1 MKRIFLTTRDN
12 TTSIF
17 GILCWNPGLFAL
29 GGAYSSCRELITLG
43 CFAQN
48 YGGSEVFALSY
59 FYSNED
65 WR

>member
-1 MKRIFLTTRDN
+1 MKRIFLTTTNN

-17 GILCWNPGLFAL
+17 DILCWNPGLFAL
-29 GGAYSSCRELITLG
+29 GGAESCWREFITLG
-43 CFAQN
+43 IFAQN